1 MNFVSKNFNKARSLV
16 TKLEF
21 VTKDLKAEFQYPAL
35 FEPFWSCLMGQNS
48 LSHKRFTT
56 QNTLSHLGQKKNQM
70 LSSLSRRRWAPKT
83 KPLSLLSSHRHRL
96 SSAVASEAQTIADEA
111 PLRAN
116 RCQLSSTATLQLAVA
131 TNHLAFATI

>member
-35 FEPFWSCLMGQNS
+35 FEPSRSCLMGQNS

-56 QNTLSHLGQKKNQM
+56 QNTLSHLGHKKNQM
-70 LSSLSRRRWAPKT
+70 LSSLSRRR
-83 KPLSLLSSHRHRL
+83 
-96 SSAVASEAQTIADEA
+96 
-111 PLRAN
+111 
-116 RCQLSSTATLQLAVA
+116 
-131 TNHLAFATI
+131 